1 MFTKMNNFIEE
12 LENGNKGVYEIKSHS
27 NGHPVFRGS
36 RKAFEFKHLM
46 AVGSDINGDTFYY
59 DAAGDQSSNDFGFN
73 LVIKDDKKIILT
85 LDNKT
90 GYYGGFKNYN
100 PEDEYPEDMFEN
112 EVPLDKLTVYLK
124 YSKKSCILFYNK
136 DAEQI
141 SSIKYDN
148 TNGDMLEPMIQL
160 YLDGLK
166 MIDIRD
172 ERGESNG

>member
-46 AVGSDINGDTFYY
+46 VVGSDINGDTFYY
-59 DAAGDQSSNDFGFN
+59 DATGDQSSNDFGFD
-73 LVIKDDKKIILT
+73 LVIKDDKKVILS

-90 GYYGGFKNYN
+90 GYYGGFNKYD
-100 PEDEYPEDMFEN
+100 PDDEADEDVFEK
-112 EVPLDKLTVYLK
+112 EVPIDKLIVYLK
-124 YSKKSCILFYNK
+124 YSKKSHILFYNK
-136 DAEQI
+136 DEYI
-141 SSIKYDN
+141 TKIDYTN

-172 ERGESNG
+172 ERDDSNG

>member
-1 MFTKMNNFIEE
+1 MFSKLNDYIESMKA
-12 LENGNKGVYEIKSHS
+12 GNKKIYAIRSHS
-27 NGHPVFRGS
+27 DGHPVFMS
-36 RKAFEFKHLM
+36 SSKAFEFKHLM

-59 DAAGDQSSNDFGFN
+59 DAAGDQSSNDFGFE
-73 LVIKDDKKIILT
+73 LVIKDNQKIIVT
-85 LDNKT
+85 LDNRT
-90 GYYGGFKNYN
+90 GYYGSFKSYD
-100 PEDEYPEDMFEN
+100 PEAEEPEDMFET

-124 YSKKSCILFYNK
+124 YSKKSCILFYSK

-148 TNGDMLEPMIQL
+148 TNGDALEPMIQL